1 MDPVLVA
8 LGDGPTAQRLGL
20 ALAERGVRVLA
31 AETLCEAV
39 RTALSA
45 AVSLI
50 VLDAALLRLTPGQHA
65 ALMERVA
72 PGVPVAVVVP
82 PDAPLEARVALEVT
96 GFRVLTTPLEAD
108 DLVARLVAAGAPRS
122 ARGDAC
128 VSVPRVYTG
137 GRRPD

>member
-8 LGDGPTAQRLGL
+8 LGDGPAAQRLRL
-20 ALAERGVRVLA
+20 ALGGRGVRVLA

-65 ALMERVA
+65 ALMEHVA
-72 PGVPVAVVVP
+72 PGVPVVVVVP
-82 PDAPLEARVALEVT
+82 PDAPLAARVALEVA
-96 GFRVLTTPLEAD
+96 GFRVLTAPLEAD
-108 DLVARLVAAGAPRS
+108 DLVAKVVAAGAPCS

-128 VSVPRVYTG
+128 VGGPRVYTG
-137 GRRPD
+137 SCRPD